1 MAVAPTNTFGSGDFF
16 GKAYTFFDGQLINFL
31 NLHLSNVLDAV
42 RGPLLGALVIYL
54 AIYAI
59 LIMRGVVQEPLQ
71 DFIWRGAKL
80 ALLFAAA
87 STVAY
92 QDWIV
97 EPLYNAAPGAVSQAI
112 SGADYK
118 DAGAS
123 FDKLLNKAAAVY
135 QRLQTEAAAQPI
147 TNIGIALSMTFSA
160 LILELAAAIACIVGF
175 ALTIFALI
183 GLAITICLGPIF
195 IALSLFEWG
204 KGMFQGWLRQ
214 AFNYIVQLAVIT
226 TMSELIIALGD
237 EIIKN
242 NTAVTSVQQAM
253 FLVIY
258 YLLGAFFFFQA
269 PSVASGI
276 TGGSGLSAGELVAG
290 AAGAAA
296 FGAGKA
302 GRALESAG
310 KSAAASGRSA
320 RGAGRWAANKFR
332 NRNSIAG

>member
-1 MAVAPTNTFGSGDFF
+1 MAVPTNTFGSGTIFSDS
-16 GKAYTFFDGQLINFL
+16 YTFFDGKLNSFL
-31 NLHLSNVLDAV
+31 NDHLSNVLDQV
-42 RGPLLGALVIYL
+42 RGPLTGALVIYL

-71 DFIWRGAKL
+71 DFVWRGAKL

-87 STVAY
+87 TTVAY

-97 EPLYNAAPGAVSQAI
+97 EPLFKGAPGAVSQAI
-112 SGADYK
+112 SGVDYK
-118 DAGAS
+118 TAGAS
-123 FDKLLNKAAAVY
+123 FDKLLNKAAEVY
-135 QRLQTEAAAQPI
+135 TRLQTQSAALPI
-147 TNIGIALSMTFSA
+147 TSIGLALQMTFAA
-160 LILELAAAIACIVGF
+160 LILELCAAIACIIGF
-175 ALTIFALI
+175 TLTIFALI

-195 IALSLFEWG
+195 IAFSLFEWG

-226 TMSELIIALGD
+226 VMSELIIALGT
-237 EIIKN
+237 EILAKN
-242 NTAVTSVQQAM
+242 AAINPVNQAVFMCV
-253 FLVIY
+253 Y
-258 YLLGAFFFFQA
+258 YLMGAFFFFQA

-290 AAGAAA
+290 AAGAAGFA
-296 FGAGKA
+296 VGRAGK
-302 GRALESAG
+302 ALESAG

-320 RGAGRWAANKFR
+320 RGAGRWAANKIR

>member
-1 MAVAPTNTFGSGDFF
+1 MAVAPTNTFGSGTFF
-16 GKAYTFFDGQLINFL
+16 AESYKFFDGQLNNFL
-31 NLHLSNVLDAV
+31 NLHLSNVLDSV
-42 RGPLLGALVIYL
+42 RGPLAGAIVIYL

-71 DFIWRGAKL
+71 DFVWRGAKL
-80 ALLFAAA
+80 ALLYTAAT
-87 STVAY
+87 TVAY

-97 EPLYNAAPGAVSQAI
+97 QPLFNGAPGAVSQAI

-135 QRLQTEAAAQPI
+135 NRLQTEAAAQPL
-147 TNIGIALSMTFSA
+147 TNIGIALQMTFAA
-160 LILELAAAIACIVGF
+160 LALELAAAIACIIGF
-175 ALTIFALI
+175 ALTVFALI

-195 IALSLFEWG
+195 IAFALFEWG
-204 KGMFQGWLRQ
+204 KGLFQGWLRQ
-214 AFNYIVQLAVIT
+214 AFNYIVQLAVIV

-237 EIIKN
+237 SILKS
-242 NTAVTSVQQAM
+242 NTAVNPVQQAM
-253 FLVIY
+253 FLIVY
-258 YLLGAFFFFQA
+258 YLMGAFFLFQA

-276 TGGSGLSAGELVAG
+276 TGGSGLSAGELLAG

-296 FGAGKA
+296 YGASKVSRGA
-302 GRALESAG
+302 Q
-310 KSAAASGRSA
+310 SAAKSFAATGRSGA
-320 RGAGRWAANKFR
+320 AAGRWAANKIR

>member
-1 MAVAPTNTFGSGDFF
+1 MADPTNTFGSGTFF
-16 GKAYTFFDGQLINFL
+16 TECYKFFDGQLNNFL
-31 NLHLSNVLDAV
+31 NLHYSNVVAEV
-42 RGPLLGALVIYL
+42 KGPLSAAMVIFLAL
-54 AIYAI
+54 YAI
-59 LIMRGVVQEPLQ
+59 AIMRGVVQEPLQ
-71 DFIWRGAKL
+71 DFIWKGAKL

-87 STVAY
+87 TTVAY

-97 EPLYNAAPGAVSQAI
+97 DPLFNAAPSAVSKAI
-112 SGADYK
+112 SGQDYK
-118 DAGAS
+118 DAGAT
-123 FDKLLNKAAAVY
+123 FDKLENKAAKTYNA
-135 QRLQTEAAAQPI
+135 LQTDAAAQPI
-147 TNIGIALSMTFSA
+147 TNVGIALEETFAA
-160 LILELAAAIACIVGF
+160 LALEFAAAIASIIGF

-226 TMSELIIALGD
+226 TMAEMIISLGD
-237 EIIKN
+237 SIAAS
-242 NTAVTSVQQAM
+242 NTAANPVQQAM
-253 FLVIY
+253 FLIVY

-276 TGGSGLSAGELVAG
+276 TGGSGLSPGELVAG

-296 FGAGKA
+296 FGATKMA
-302 GRALESAG
+302 GAAESAG
-310 KSAAASGRSA
+310 KAVGVSGRRAAAS
-320 RGAGRWAANKFR
+320 GRWAANKIR